1 MLSRRGRG
9 SACLPLPHPPHW
21 NWKQCAAEV
30 GKRNLEGNTKYT
42 SQLLT
47 RNSYDLCTQKHSV
60 QITFLKSRAVFFLK
74 NKKSHLS
81 HFSVEVTLPMSRVEV
96 WAGVE
101 VHNQVEPRRH
111 KCLWGD
117 SQSSERWKRWNCIL
131 GNNFWDF
138 STHNFCGAVPGRV
151 KKFILPL
158 VNRSVSIAGVADL
171 KMCCLVTDNNIGKKL
186 LKKSTLIHIHYS

>member
-47 RNSYDLCTQKHSV
+47 RNSYDLCTQKQSV
-60 QITFLKSRAVFFLK
+60 QITFLKSRAVFSE
-74 NKKSHLS
+74 KKYYLS

-138 STHNFCGAVPGRV
+138 STHNFRGAVPGCI

-158 VNRSVSIAGVADL
+158 VNRPVSIAGVADL
-171 KMCCLVTDNNIGKKL
+171 KMCCLVTDNHIGNKFP
-186 LKKSTLIHIHYS
+186 KKSTLIHIHYF

>member
-1 MLSRRGRG
+1 MRCRGR
-9 SACLPLPHPPHW
+9 
-21 NWKQCAAEV
+21 
-30 GKRNLEGNTKYT
+30 KRNLEGNTKYNY
-42 SQLLT
+42 QLLT
-47 RNSYDLCTQKHSV
+47 RDSYDLNTKNRVSKQLFSCP
-60 QITFLKSRAVFFLK
+60 FFLK
-74 NKKSHLS
+74 KNKKNPHLS

-138 STHNFCGAVPGRV
+138 STHNFRGAVPGCI

-158 VNRSVSIAGVADL
+158 VNRPVSIAGVADL
-171 KMCCLVTDNNIGKKL
+171 KMCCLVTDNHIGNKFP
-186 LKKSTLIHIHYS
+186 KKSTLIHIHYF

>member
-1 MLSRRGRG
+1 MRCRGR
-9 SACLPLPHPPHW
+9 
-21 NWKQCAAEV
+21 
-30 GKRNLEGNTKYT
+30 KRNLEGNTKYT

-47 RNSYDLCTQKHSV
+47 RNSYDLCTQKQSV
-60 QITFLKSRAVFFLK
+60 QITFLKSRAVFSE
-74 NKKSHLS
+74 KKYYLS

-138 STHNFCGAVPGRV
+138 STHNFRGAVPGRV

-171 KMCCLVTDNNIGKKL
+171 KMCCLVTDNNMGNRFP
-186 LKKSTLIHIHYS
+186 KKSTLIHIHYS